1 MKAEQELTEI
11 HNHSEG
17 TKRRKS
23 GRMVRSFRK
32 YQPAHFSRRVTKAGL
47 FMRSLTAAIVMV
59 MAVLAPVH
67 ILPGYAAPGPNK
79 ALAAVMVDNEAADT
93 RQLDKGGDR
102 LTKKQRSRLLAEALL
117 LKAEAA
123 EPEVTADM
131 RTLEKSSAHL
141 EGLEYRLKTMDSL
154 ARKIESDAEEDQVS
168 LMAAAAGVS
177 DVLRYTLTCS
187 AEDYSQMVPEALA
200 VLTDKGYRVE
210 KFRNAWGGKFYQG
223 VNVHLLSPA
232 GTRVELQFHT
242 PQSFAIKQASHEV
255 YEIRRNPSSTAEEVE
270 EAVRLSLA
278 YNAQVVEP
286 EGARAIS
293 WPLAA

>member
-1 MKAEQELTEI
+1 MKAGQELTEI
-11 HNHSEG
+11 HNEKITG
-17 TKRRKS
+17 KKA
-23 GRMVRSFRK
+23 GRMVRSFHK
-32 YQPAHFSRRVTKAGL
+32 YQPAHFSRKATKAGV
-47 FMRSLTAAIVMV
+47 FMRSLTAAVIMV
-59 MAVLAPVH
+59 MAVLSPIH
-67 ILPGYAAPGPNK
+67 ILPGYTAPSPNK
-79 ALAAVMVDNEAADT
+79 ALAAVMVDNEAVE
-93 RQLDKGGDR
+93 LKPLNKGGDR

-117 LKAEAA
+117 YKAEVA

-131 RTLEKSSAHL
+131 RTLERSSAHL
-141 EGLEYRLKTMDSL
+141 QGLEYRLKTMDSL

-168 LMAAAAGVS
+168 LMAAAAGIS

-200 VLTDKGYRVE
+200 VLTAKGYQVE

-255 YEIRRNPSSTAEEVE
+255 YEIRRNPASTAEEIE
-270 EAVRLSLA
+270 EATRLSLA
-278 YNAQVVEP
+278 YNAKVIEP